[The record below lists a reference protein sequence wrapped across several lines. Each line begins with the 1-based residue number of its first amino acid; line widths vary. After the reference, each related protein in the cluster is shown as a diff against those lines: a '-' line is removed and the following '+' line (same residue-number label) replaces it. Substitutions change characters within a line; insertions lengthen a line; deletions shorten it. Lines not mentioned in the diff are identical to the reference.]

1 MFQRGDK
8 SVSAGE
14 SMVHDG
20 DIIES
25 FGQYLKRER
34 EVRNVPLEEI
44 AAYTRIKLRA
54 LEAIEKDDFSQLPPL
69 AFIRAFIRCYADY
82 LGLNINEVMLNFD
95 AFIQQRFPE
104 MTGEIK
110 KTPKKPPQKQ
120 NYFPLAIIIT
130 VVVAALLIFWLTRT
144 PDLVQNTT
152 AGTSEVEPAPDGTPP
167 THSMMEDPE
176 DTGAAG
182 TEEQEDDTGVADADE
197 REEETVPENV
207 PFPESPAEEDEGNG
221 TTDRE
226 EGPASELTSD
236 YPDRLGPP
244 RGLATFPSDEK
255 EDKEEQEEDTG
266 PVIAHSVSLS
276 VDAPCWIRYRID
288 GETSDDMTLQPGQR
302 VTFEG
307 YESVNITIGNPDG
320 VESVTYNDRQYDFN
334 PKCAPWHL
342 NFPSSPDDNQCAS
355 P

>member
-1 MFQRGDK
+1 MFQCGDK

-20 DIIES
+20 DNIES

-95 AFIQQRFPE
+95 SFIQQRFPE

-120 NYFPLAIIIT
+120 NYFPLAIVIT

-144 PDLVQNTT
+144 PDLVKDTI
-152 AGTSEVEPAPDGTPP
+152 ADTSEVEPAPDETPS
-167 THSMMEDPE
+167 THSMVEAPE
-176 DTGAAG
+176 GTGAAD
-182 TEEQEDDTGVADADE
+182 TDEKED
-197 REEETVPENV
+197 ENV
-207 PFPESPAEEDEGNG
+207 PPPERPAGQDDDSPS
-221 TTDRE
+221 RE
-226 EGPASELTSD
+226 ERTPPSELTST
-236 YPDRLGPP
+236 YPERLGPP
-244 RGLATFPSDEK
+244 RGLATFPSDEE
-255 EDKEEQEEDTG
+255 EDEEEQEQDTG

-276 VDAPCWIRYRID
+276 VDEPCWIRYRID
-288 GETSDDMTLQPGQR
+288 RETSDDMTLQSGQR

-307 YESVNITIGNPDG
+307 YESVMITIGNPDG
-320 VESVTYNDRQYDFN
+320 VESVAYNNRQYDFN

-342 NFPSSPDDNQCAS
+342 NFPSSPEDNQCAS